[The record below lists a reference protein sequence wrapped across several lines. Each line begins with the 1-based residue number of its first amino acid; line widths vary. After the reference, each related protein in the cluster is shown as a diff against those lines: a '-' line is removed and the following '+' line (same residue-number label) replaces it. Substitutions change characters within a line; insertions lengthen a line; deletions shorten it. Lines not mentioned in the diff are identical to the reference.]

1 MVNEITLYVT
11 DGFECMEV
19 LDAAFTKPFGI
30 MPFIPDWGRTLYS
43 PDPHYLEWKA
53 KELNFNTHFI
63 TLAEI
68 NRRMPEFVRDKALR
82 ILNHAGI
89 ASAEARILVLGMAYK
104 KDIKDERESPSIDVI
119 KLLQAEGVEIS
130 YHDPFIP
137 ECNSH
142 GVIMNSIPLTK
153 QSITEAIWFSLP
165 RITAVLTISGWYKM
179 PGVCLIPAMLPGTSA
194 KVGKR

>member
-1 MVNEITLYVT
+1 
-11 DGFECMEV
+11 G
-19 LDAAFTKPFGI
+19 
-30 MPFIPDWGRTLYS
+30 
-43 PDPHYLEWKA
+43 
-53 KELNFNTHFI
+53 
-63 TLAEI
+63 EI

-89 ASAEARILVLGMAYK
+89 ASAEARILVLGIAYK

-142 GVIMNSIPLTK
+142 GLIMNSIPLTK
-153 QSITEAIWFSLP
+153 QSITEADLVLIATDHSSIDYQWVVQNARRVFDTRNATRNVSEG
-165 RITAVLTISGWYKM
+165 REKITL
-179 PGVCLIPAMLPGTSA
+179 L
-194 KVGKR
+194 